1 MRGVAWYGYGHR
13 GRFMS
18 QHLPAWEISGD
29 YSPGDNKQ
37 AEELSRFQVS
47 VGVDVRA
54 GIKRPSVGFFSA
66 ENN

>member
-1 MRGVAWYGYGHR
+1 
-13 GRFMS
+13 MS